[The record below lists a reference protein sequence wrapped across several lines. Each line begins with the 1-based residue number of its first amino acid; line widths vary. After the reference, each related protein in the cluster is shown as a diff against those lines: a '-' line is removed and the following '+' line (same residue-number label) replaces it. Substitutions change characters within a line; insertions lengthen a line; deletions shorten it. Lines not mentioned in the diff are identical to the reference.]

1 MVWLVALGWLW
12 MVGALGAVAV
22 GVAALAG
29 LVVLALRP
37 GAWHRRRRSGLRYVE
52 MGKAPV
58 GLL

>member
-1 MVWLVALGWLW
+1 MGWLW